1 MILESKKKNQTH
13 NNKKYLIPTNTYI
26 SSIADI

>member
-1 MILESKKKNQTH
+1 MILESKKNQTH
-13 NNKKYLIPTNTYI
+13 NNKKYLIPTNTFI

>member
-1 MILESKKKNQTH
+1 MILESKENQTH